1 MANKQD
7 FTDELNRILIQA
19 KEEGETSIEI
29 LSKDLH
35 DSIAS
40 NDENSM
46 PNCCNAMHDIES
58 SNFSSK
64 KVINTT
70 NSGQSTTIKIRYYK

>member
-7 FTDELNRILIQA
+7 FTDELNNILIQA
-19 KEEGETSIEI
+19 KKDKKTSVEI

-35 DSIAS
+35 DSVAS

-46 PNCCNAMHDIES
+46 PNCCNAMRDVEAV
-58 SNFSSK
+58 NFLRMEVTS
-64 KVINTT
+64 TT
-70 NSGQSTTIKIRYYK
+70 KSGQSTTIKIRYYL

>member
-19 KEEGETSIEI
+19 KEDKKDSVEI

-35 DSIAS
+35 DSVAS
-40 NDENSM
+40 KEENSM
-46 PNCCNAMHDIES
+46 PNCCNAMKDLEKI
-58 SNFSSK
+58 NFSK
-64 KVINTT
+64 MEVIDTT
-70 NSGQSTTIKIRYYK
+70 DSGQSTTIKIRYTL